1 MAKDG
6 LPKSGLK
13 DDIKPL
19 KPKKQDDTK
28 RIMRVAIAKA
38 RRSNAAKKAA
48 ATRKQKA
55 VATRKQK
62 AAADGFTPNVV
73 GSELKSV
80 VSETKKT
87 RFDKLVDKVMKLDDV
102 KVLKKMIYNRNYRI
116 KQKFIKD
123 NPAADVVKDTEILVN
138 DIRHIKKSTWNRI
151 MSIKDKDKLVDTLR
165 KIIIDNTRRRNVPKV
180 IGDYSNRERDYIAN
194 GVESLKMALA
204 NWQDDKLKVKLER
217 AFDNIT
223 MTDMNNIYSKIP
235 SYWAISEGYYYAVSD
250 FNEFMNHL
258 YALIE
263 RELGPDGK
271 PLVKLT
277 RAERAELED
286 RLFKNDPR
294 QFSGK

>member
-28 RIMRVAIAKA
+28 RIMRAAMAKA
-38 RRSNAAKKAA
+38 RRSAAAKKAA
-48 ATRKQKA
+48 ATRKDNIA
-55 VATRKQK
+55 PG
-62 AAADGFTPNVV
+62 GFESNVI
-73 GSELKSV
+73 SSRLKSV
-80 VSETKKT
+80 VAGTKT
-87 RFDKLVDKVMKLDDV
+87 RFDKLVDKVMKIDDV

-116 KQKFIKD
+116 KQKFVKD
-123 NPAADVVKDTEILVN
+123 NPAADVVKDTEVLIN

-165 KIIIDNTRRRNVPKV
+165 KIIIDNTRRRNVPKA
-180 IGDYSNRERDYIAN
+180 IDDYSNRERDYIAN

-204 NWQDDKLKVKLER
+204 NWQDDKLKGKLEK

-223 MTDMNNIYSKIP
+223 MADMNNIYSKIP

-250 FNEFMNHL
+250 FNEFMSHL

-277 RAERAELED
+277 RSDRAELED